1 MVFGQQHLCSWTSL
15 PPTTPQRTA
24 PRKAPGGLS
33 DGGGGGGKSELLEV
47 VPRTALW
54 QATALADSHKAEG
67 EGLTETEEAWPAG
80 CSSPASA
87 AVGVRR
93 TSPGSSLHMSRPW
106 LVPLLRFLCSQE
118 RGKGG
123 GTEGSSGCCCLAWP
137 PSQLLQTAV
146 HLPFALFPCP
156 GPALGAEL
164 LQVFFEVLMVH
175 GPVAGRLAVRLQTTE
190 DEMRGPCL
198 TLLSRLSPHLGLRGW
213 DAQQGLGPFF
223 V

>member
-1 MVFGQQHLCSWTSL
+1 MAGNSPGRQSRGRRSYRDRRGVAGRMFQ
-15 PPTTPQRTA
+15 
-24 PRKAPGGLS
+24 PRK
-33 DGGGGGGKSELLEV
+33 
-47 VPRTALW
+47 
-54 QATALADSHKAEG
+54 
-67 EGLTETEEAWPAG
+67 
-80 CSSPASA
+80 CSSRGQAHKPR
-87 AVGVRR
+87 VL
-93 TSPGSSLHMSRPW
+93 SPHVTPVAGPFAQVSLQP
-106 LVPLLRFLCSQE
+106 